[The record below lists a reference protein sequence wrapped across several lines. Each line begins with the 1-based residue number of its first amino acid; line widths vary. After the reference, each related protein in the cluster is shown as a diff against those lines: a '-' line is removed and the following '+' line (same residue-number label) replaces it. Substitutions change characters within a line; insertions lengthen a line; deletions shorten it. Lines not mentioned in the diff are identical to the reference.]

1 MVSHLTYTYR
11 IALFVFVCRRYR
23 TPSALA
29 SLPHLPPP
37 PPHPH
42 LIMLTHSPS
51 VLTPLA
57 LHPLLSF
64 AVLSRCFVFY
74 KSELHFRPPYSL
86 LWSCSFNAASCILLL
101 RIGSH
106 ADLLRLTDSFPL
118 SYTKETDLTDH
129 DEKSRH
135 APLNPIW
142 PSPFCWHARINYLV
156 PAGPRACS
164 HA

>member
-37 PPHPH
+37 PPHPP

-64 AVLSRCFVFY
+64 AVLSRCFVLDR
-74 KSELHFRPPYSL
+74 KSTRLNS
-86 LWSCSFNAASCILLL
+86 
-101 RIGSH
+101 SH
-106 ADLLRLTDSFPL
+106 QIISYAVFCLKKKKKEVLRLLDVT
-118 SYTKETDLTDH
+118 
-129 DEKSRH
+129 
-135 APLNPIW
+135 
-142 PSPFCWHARINYLV
+142 
-156 PAGPRACS
+156 
-164 HA
+164 